1 MIVNSYKS
9 NMNVLQS
16 LNVFK
21 VVEQLNSWDNAL

>member
-9 NMNVLQS
+9 NINVLQS